1 MKMGIKI
8 SDIGL
13 GVLIIE
19 PDYFEDYRGYYSES
33 YSKRTFIEND
43 IFLEFK
49 QDNHSYSAKKGT
61 IRGIHFQNNPMAQA
75 KLVRCINGKV
85 IDYSVDLRKGSPTY
99 KEWVCLELSKE
110 NRKQVLIPAG
120 FGHAFET
127 LEDDTEILYKVDEY
141 YDKDLDRS
149 VRWDDSEIDISWHTK
164 NPILSKKDLSSPTL
178 KESDINFIYK
188 EVDNDD

>member
-1 MKMGIKI
+1 MGIKI

-99 KEWVCLELSKE
+99 KEWVCLELSKD

-149 VRWDDSEIDISWHTK
+149 VRWDDSEINISWHTM
-164 NPILSKKDLSSPTL
+164 NPILSKKDLLSPTL